1 MAATSADIVLKL
13 VTGMFGAAPG
23 KANLDYLVAHYNT
36 VGRTALA
43 IELGN
48 STFFTDLYPTTQG
61 GHAFA
66 NAFLANIV
74 PGFDIADP
82 AHLWALNWLAGRFD
96 SGLPVGRVVLDAL
109 DALESV
115 AADDPTWGAAHVQW
129 DHWTVLATQLSAN
142 TGLDGAPLEELQDAL
157 HAPVFSGAEVDGA
170 SLVLHYPDLNGL
182 DAANGPD
189 AAAFTVTVGGVA
201 RTVQSASVD
210 ADAGTVVLALANPV
224 FHGEAVTVA
233 YADPTAGD
241 AHAIQDTVGNEA
253 ASLPATAVTNNTAD
267 VPDVTGPVLSVAT
280 IDGAFLELTYFDAS
294 SLDAAHLPDVGAFT
308 VKADGVT
315 IAVSEVQV
323 NPTAKTVILLLA
335 SAVTDAQEVTVAYHD
350 PSTSDDVNA
359 VQDIAGNDAHTFA
372 AHDVTNLTPDTTPP
386 VFDAATIDGDTLVL
400 AYTEINAL
408 DADVAPPRA
417 SSFAVVVGGV
427 PAVIDAVAVDAAA
440 NTVTLTLATAA
451 TFGQAVTVAYTDP
464 TGGDDFRALQDT
476 AGNDAASL
484 PATAVTNETADAAA
498 PVFASAAVNGA
509 TLVMSYTDGSNLEAA
524 AALEPL
530 PSAFTVKVGGVT
542 NAVTAVA
549 VNAGAKTVTLTLT
562 TAATDGQ
569 AVTVAYTDSTNGDDT
584 RAIQDAEG
592 NDAASLTAHAV
603 TNNTPDVT
611 APLFATATVNG
622 SALVMNYTDLHTLD
636 AVNVPAIGAFAVVV
650 GGASDAVTG
659 VVVDANAHTVT
670 LTLTTAATVGQVVT
684 VGYTDPTGGNDVTAI
699 QDASGNDA
707 VTLVGVSV
715 SNLTV

>member
-23 KANLDYLVAHYNT
+23 KANLDYLVAQYNT

-48 STFFTDLYPTTQG
+48 STFFTDLYPTTLG

-96 SGLPVGRVVLDAL
+96 SGIPVGQVVLDAL

-115 AADDPTWGAAHVQW
+115 ATDDATWGATRVQW
-129 DHWTVLATQLSAN
+129 DHWTETAKLLSAN
-142 TGLDGAPLEELQDAL
+142 NGLDGAPLEELQDAL
-157 HAPVFSGAEVDGA
+157 HAPVFGGAEVDGA

-182 DAANGPD
+182 DATNGPD

-201 RTVQSASVD
+201 RAVESASVD
-210 ADAGTVVLALANPV
+210 ADAGTVVLTLAHPV

-253 ASLPATAVTNNTAD
+253 DSLAATEVTNNTAD
-267 VPDVTGPVLSVAT
+267 VPDVTGPVLSAAT
-280 IDGAFLELTYFDAS
+280 IAGSFLELTYFDAS
-294 SLDAAHLPDVGAFT
+294 SLDAANLPDVGAFT

-323 NPTAKTVILLLA
+323 NPSAKTVILLLA

-350 PSTSDDVNA
+350 PSSSDDVNA
-359 VQDIAGNDAHTFA
+359 VQDLAGNDAHTFA
-372 AHDVTNLTPDTTPP
+372 AHDVTNLSPDTTPP
-386 VFDAATIDGDTLVL
+386 EFDAATIDGDTLVL
-400 AYTEINAL
+400 AYTELNAL
-408 DADVAPPRA
+408 DADVAPRA
-417 SSFAVVVGGV
+417 SSFAVVVGGA

-464 TGGDDFRALQDT
+464 SGGDDFRALQDS

-484 PATAVTNETADAAA
+484 PATAVTNDTADAAA
-498 PVFASAAVNGA
+498 PVFASATVNGA
-509 TLVMSYTDGSNLEAA
+509 TLVMSYTDGSDLEAA

-530 PSAFTVKVGGVT
+530 PAAFTVKVGGVT

-549 VNAGAKTVTLTLT
+549 INAGAKTVTLTLT

-569 AVTVAYTDSTNGDDT
+569 AVTVAYADSTNGDDT

-611 APLFATATVNG
+611 APLFTTATVNG
-622 SALVMNYTDLHTLD
+622 STLVMNYTDLHTLD
-636 AVNVPAIGAFAVVV
+636 AVNLPGPGAFAVVV
-650 GGASDAVTG
+650 GGSADAVTG
-659 VVVDANAHTVT
+659 VLVDANAHTVS
-670 LTLTTAATVGQVVT
+670 LTLTAAATVGQVVT
-684 VGYTDPTGGNDVTAI
+684 VGYTDPTGGNDVNAI
-699 QDASGNDA
+699 QDAAGNDA